1 MGKDFKKQ
9 TQQFKKQFKNMKKV
23 HSIHMELEDGTY
35 SPKIRCNVYNESA
48 IFIMLITFFRALID
62 ASGFTKDQL
71 QYIVNEACSMEQGK
85 DYKVDELNES
95 K

>member
-1 MGKDFKKQ
+1 MGKEFKKQ
-9 TQQFKKQFKNMKKV
+9 TQQFKKQFKHIKKV
-23 HSIHMELEDGTY
+23 HSIYLELEDGTY
-35 SPKIRCNVYNESA
+35 NPKIRCNVYNESA

-71 QYIVNEACSMEQGK
+71 QYIVNEACEMEKDK
-85 DYKVDELNES
+85 DYEVQSLDES

>member
-1 MGKDFKKQ
+1 MGKEFKKQ
-9 TQQFKKQFKNMKKV
+9 TQQFKQQFKHIKKV
-23 HSIHMELEDGTY
+23 HSIYLELEDGTY
-35 SPKIRCNVYNESA
+35 NPKIRCNVYNESA

-71 QYIVNEACSMEQGK
+71 QYIVNEACEMEKDK
-85 DYKVDELNES
+85 DYEVQNLDES

>member
-1 MGKDFKKQ
+1 MGKEFKKQ
-9 TQQFKKQFKNMKKV
+9 TQQFKKQFKHIKKV
-23 HSIHMELEDGTY
+23 HSIYLELEDGTY
-35 SPKIRCNVYNESA
+35 NPKIRCNVYNESA

-71 QYIVNEACSMEQGK
+71 QYIVNEACEMEKDK
-85 DYKVDELNES
+85 DYEVQNLDES

>member
-9 TQQFKKQFKNMKKV
+9 TQQFKKQFKHIKKV
-23 HSIHMELEDGTY
+23 HSIYLELEDGTY
-35 SPKIRCNVYNESA
+35 NPKIRCNVYNESA

-71 QYIVNEACSMEQGK
+71 QYIVNEACEMEKDK
-85 DYKVDELNES
+85 DYEVQNLDES

>member
-1 MGKDFKKQ
+1 VGKEFKKQ
-9 TQQFKKQFKNMKKV
+9 TQQFKKQFKHIKKV
-23 HSIHMELEDGTY
+23 HSIYLELEDGTY
-35 SPKIRCNVYNESA
+35 NPKIRCNVYNESA

-71 QYIVNEACSMEQGK
+71 QYIVNEACEMEKDK
-85 DYKVDELNES
+85 DYEVQSLDES